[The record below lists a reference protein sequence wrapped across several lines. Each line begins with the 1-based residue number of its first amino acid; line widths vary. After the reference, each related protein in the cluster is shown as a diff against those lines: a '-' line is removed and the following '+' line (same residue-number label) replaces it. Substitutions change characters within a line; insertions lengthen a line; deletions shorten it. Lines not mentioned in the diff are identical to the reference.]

1 MTLSMQSWSL
11 IALIGF
17 DATMTI
23 RLLLSDDHDLIRA
36 GLRSLISG
44 FAGIEVV
51 GEACDGHETLRLV
64 DQLRPQI
71 VLLDILM
78 PGLNGLEVLA
88 RVRSEFPQVRVLML
102 SMNSAE
108 EYVLRAMR
116 SGASGYL
123 VKSDSPQELELAL
136 RAVAQGDTYL
146 STAVSKHVIA
156 GYLNGDSEASHSTT
170 TSFDKLTSR
179 QREVL
184 QLIAEGQSTKEIALT
199 LGLSVKTIESHRTL
213 LMRQLDLHDIASLV
227 RYAISKGLV
236 AADT

>member
-1 MTLSMQSWSL
+1 MRHDTLDGEL
-11 IALIGF
+11 IALIGA

-44 FAGIEVV
+44 FADIEVV
-51 GEACDGHETLRLV
+51 GEACDGHETMRLV
-64 DQLRPQI
+64 EELRPQI

-88 RVRSEFPQVRVLML
+88 RIRNEFPLVQVLML

-136 RAVAQGDTYL
+136 RAVAQGDKYL

-156 GYLNGDSEASHSTT
+156 GYLNNQLDESNSTG
-170 TSFDKLTSR
+170 TSYDKLTTR

-184 QLIAEGQSTKEIALT
+184 QLIAEGQSTKQIAVT
-199 LGLSVKTIESHRTL
+199 LGLSAKTIESHRTL
-213 LMRQLDLHDIASLV
+213 LMRRLNLHDIVSLV

-236 AADT
+236 TSDT